1 MLSPLSWK
9 AVRGG
14 GPAVPAREAPLVLD
28 VFLTF
33 LSLGCRAFG
42 GPIAHLGYFRGVFV
56 ERRHWVDEA
65 TYAEIVALCSF
76 LPGPT
81 SSQVGITLGTL
92 RAGVGGAFAAW
103 LGFTLPSAILMTL
116 VAYGL
121 PLAGGAPWVH
131 VLLLVAVGVVADAIL
146 TMARTLTPDAVRIA
160 VAAAGA
166 AIALH
171 FPGVAG
177 QFGVLGLGV
186 TTGIAFLRQNRE
198 EIAPL
203 RFPISRTAGAL
214 VLLAFALLVAALP
227 FAPRIP
233 ETFALIAAFF
243 RAGSLVFG
251 GGHVVLPLLHAAFV
265 PRWIDDA
272 RFLAGY
278 GAAQA
283 LPGPLFT
290 FAAFLGASA
299 SAGPR
304 GALGA
309 AVATCAIFAPS
320 FFLIFGIAPFW
331 RDVRGNVFVAAAIRG
346 LGAAVVGLL
355 FAAFVTPIWSSA
367 ISSWVDVAISAAIF
381 AAIRVRRLLATRAQ
395 KTAG

>member
-1 MLSPLSWK
+1 VAAGRHSRRAK
-9 AVRGG
+9 VG
-14 GPAVPAREAPLVLD
+14 LVLD

-33 LSLGCRAFG
+33 LLLGCRAFG
-42 GPIAHLGYFRGVFV
+42 GPIAHLGYFHGLFV
-56 ERRHWVDEA
+56 ERRRWVDEA
-65 TYAEIVALCSF
+65 TYVEIVALCSF

-92 RAGVGGAFAAW
+92 RAGVRGAFAAW
-103 LGFTLPSAILMTL
+103 LGFTLPSAILMML

-121 PLAGGAPWVH
+121 PLAGNTPWVH

-146 TMARTLTPDAVRIA
+146 TMARTLTPDVVRIVLAA
-160 VAAAGA
+160 VGA
-166 AIALH
+166 AIALR

-177 QFGVLGLGV
+177 QLGVLALGALA
-186 TTGIAFLRQNRE
+186 GIALLREARE
-198 EIAPL
+198 DVAPL

-227 FAPRIP
+227 FLARIS
-233 ETFALIAAFF
+233 ETFALVAALI

-272 RFLAGY
+272 HFLAGY

-304 GALGA
+304 GWLGA
-309 AVATCAIFAPS
+309 TIATCAIFAPS

-331 RDVRGNVFVAAAIRG
+331 RDVRGNVLVAAAIRG

-355 FAAFVTPIWSSA
+355 FAAFVTPIWTSA
-367 ISSWVDVAISAAIF
+367 IASWRDVAIAAAIF
-381 AAIRVRRLLATRAQ
+381 AAIRLRRLLATRAQ
-395 KTAG
+395 RTAR